1 MSETKEATTG
11 EWIALV
17 GLDERISR
25 LSLQAAEVVGC
36 EAEPVQLTGLEE
48 LLQRR
53 TLPLVVVI
61 GQDVDL
67 DGISTALTSLQHPSQ
82 ILLVGGDLESAVALV
97 SEGGGKADVDLLPP
111 GASESTFRFK
121 FSHTV
126 ALARQLRRASGSR
139 EEVHEL
145 ERDLLQLRDKTIN
158 LYEQRERMNA
168 VTRLSHH
175 ISALDLDRIL
185 DVCIREVPRIV
196 GASQASVYL
205 YDYANRQLVL
215 MRHSQDRKLNDRIR
229 LEDNPYSPM
238 GHALDVNQIVIVDDF
253 DQYEEKHNVRFERSY
268 RTRYD
273 TKTSVIVPLR
283 SGERIVGVLNLT
295 GKTGGG
301 TFRVGDDLPPIEQ
314 LSAIIGASI
323 RNCQLFEEV
332 QKQARSDGM
341 TGFLNHNTFYE
352 DLTREIRRTKRYGD
366 PLSLIIMDVDDFK
379 TFNDAHGHQAGDFIL
394 RETARLIRE
403 NIRDVDIPARY
414 GGDEFAI
421 VLPRIDLD
429 GAMLAASRI
438 RQHLGA
444 HPFTYQD
451 VEFRITVSS
460 GIGTHH
466 EEESSADLVRKTDAA
481 MYRAKA
487 KGKNRTEV
495 AE

>member
-1 MSETKEATTG
+1 MSETRPVTTG

-17 GLDERISR
+17 GLEKELTR
-25 LSLQAAEVVGC
+25 LCLQAAEAAGC
-36 EAEPVQLTGLEE
+36 DAEVLSPSEFPE

-53 TLPLVVVI
+53 SLPLVVVLDRAV
-61 GQDVDL
+61 DVEEL
-67 DGISTALTSLQHPSQ
+67 AGALSRLRIPSQ
-82 ILLVGGDLESAVALV
+82 VLLMDGDIAHGVAALMEAGGE
-97 SEGGGKADVDLLPP
+97 ADVDVLP
-111 GASESTFRFK
+111 AAVTERALQFK
-121 FSHTV
+121 FGR
-126 ALARQLRRASGSR
+126 ALAIVRALRRASASQ
-139 EEVHEL
+139 EAVSEL

-185 DVCIREVPRIV
+185 DVCIKEVPRIV
-196 GASQASVYL
+196 GAKEASVYL
-205 YDYANRQLVL
+205 YDYTDRQLVL
-215 MRHSQDRKLNDRIR
+215 KRHSQARKLNERIR

-238 GHALDVNQIVIVDDF
+238 AHALDINQIVIVDDF
-253 DQYEEKHNVRFERSY
+253 EDYEEKHNVRLERSY
-268 RTRYD
+268 RARYD
-273 TKTSVIVPLR
+273 TNTSVIVPLR

-295 GKTGGG
+295 GKSGGSS
-301 TFRVGDDLPPIEQ
+301 FRVNDDLPPIEQ

-332 QKQARSDGM
+332 QQQARSDGM

-352 DLTREIRRTKRYGD
+352 DLTREIRRTRRYGD
-366 PLSLIIMDVDDFK
+366 TLSLIIMDVDDFK
-379 TFNDAHGHQAGDFIL
+379 AFNDNYGHQAGDFIL

-421 VLPRIDLD
+421 VLPRIDLE

-438 RQHLGA
+438 RKHLSS
-444 HPFTYQD
+444 HPFTYQE

-466 EEESSADLVRKTDAA
+466 EDESSAELVRKTDAA